1 MFLTN
6 GVAGISWI
14 SGHNTVSSATHIPT
28 ELCKPC
34 EQLGIKLGIQPPFL
48 ISVKSRSRRS
58 VASHRSLSVSL
69 FFCAPTFTKSSLSC
83 RNLLMELFRG
93 KSLFSSCPRDV
104 YFYRRA
110 SSKRDGLLQTWI
122 RFILF
127 LGVSKET
134 SQRTLCEIVQQSG
147 LYLKPPQQSDCC
159 TRHE

>member
-1 MFLTN
+1 MFLTT

-14 SGHNTVSSATHIPT
+14 SGHNTARSATHILT

-48 ISVKSRSRRS
+48 IPVKSRSRRS
-58 VASHRSLSVSL
+58 VASHRSLSLSL
-69 FFCAPTFTKSSLSC
+69 FCCAPTFTQRSLS
-83 RNLLMELFRG
+83 RRGLLMELFRG
-93 KSLFSSCPRDV
+93 KSLLSSCPRDV

-110 SSKRDGLLQTWI
+110 SSRGDGLLQTWI

-127 LGVSKET
+127 LSVSKET
-134 SQRTLCEIVQQSG
+134 SQRISCAMFQQSR
-147 LYLKPPQQSDCC
+147 LYLKQPQRSDCC